1 MKTPSIIGSLVGTAQ
16 GLTLVEAVIAMGLV
30 FLVLLALSGL
40 AVTASKGAAASKHLT
55 TATTLGQDK
64 LEEWRTAGSASSFTN
79 PIETTEE
86 YAAIPDYP
94 LYKREWRVLPN
105 QPVPGLHAAT
115 VTVWWADDR
124 HSVSFSTI
132 LAP

>member
-1 MKTPSIIGSLVGTAQ
+1 MKAPRIIRSLVGTAQ
-16 GLTLVEAVIAMGLV
+16 GLTLIEVVIAMGLV

-64 LEEWRTAGSASSFTN
+64 LEEWRTGGSTSVTS
-79 PIETTEE
+79 PIETTED
-86 YAAIPDYP
+86 YDAIPDYP
-94 LYKREWRVLPN
+94 LYKREWRIRPN
-105 QPVPGLHAAT
+105 HPVPGIHAAT

-132 LAP
+132 LTP